1 MNNILN
7 KTQIRLFLGFARYL
21 LPYWKKELFIIILS
35 GITVLLGMVNPYL
48 TKLVI
53 DRAFG
58 NKDIKTFILLALVGG
73 GVFILDGLLSGLKNF
88 LDRQIG
94 IKVSLDLNRKIF
106 SHLEKLPFSYFQNKS
121 TGEHIFKINYD
132 ISTTGNFISTIL
144 PEIITLLPKLLFI
157 LAVVFYLNW
166 KMALFSLMLAP
177 FLYLPP
183 YYFTRKM
190 RKATQDLIGNN
201 EGVFRRLS
209 EMFSHIQ
216 LVKIFGREKF
226 EVRDFIKRLIFG
238 VRTEIRNTKL
248 ELISGFAGSALN
260 RVIIGLISFYGGYQV
275 IKGEMTLGSLTAIMV
290 YLSQLIGLQG
300 SFAWFFQKVA
310 LGFISCERI
319 KDILDID
326 VRGMDSESAKEAKF
340 NQGRVEFK
348 NVSFSYRENKAVL
361 DRVSFV
367 IEGGGYIAFAGPSGC
382 GKTTI
387 LNLILKLYDFYCG
400 EITVDGFNIK
410 EIKLK
415 PLLDQIGMVLQEPF
429 LWNDT
434 IENNIRYG
442 KLNAE
447 EAEITEAARICGVDD
462 FVKQLPD
469 KYKTIIGENAC
480 KLSEGQKQ
488 KIAIARALIKKPKI
502 LILDEA
508 MASMDSE
515 SEERIIA
522 NLRQIPEI
530 STVIFVSHRL
540 STVKMA
546 DKVYYLRNPKEI
558 IVSSPEE
565 LLKENQQFRVL
576 FAAQTG

>member
-1 MNNILN
+1 MYNILN
-7 KTQIRLFLGFARYL
+7 KAQIKLFLDFAKYL
-21 LPYWKKELFIIILS
+21 LPHWKKELFILILS

-73 GVFILDGLLSGLKNF
+73 AVFILEGLFSGLKNF
-88 LDRQIG
+88 LDHQVG
-94 IKVSLDLNRKIF
+94 IKVDLDLNRKVF
-106 SHLEKLPFSYFQNKS
+106 THLEKLPFSYFQNKS

-132 ISTTGNFISTIL
+132 INTTGNFITTIL
-144 PEIITLLPKLLFI
+144 PELITLLPRLLFI
-157 LAVVFYLNW
+157 LAIVFYLNW

-177 FLYLPP
+177 FLYVPP

-190 RKATQDLIGNN
+190 RRVTQDLIGNN

-238 VRTEIRNTKL
+238 VRTQIRNTKL
-248 ELISGFAGSALN
+248 EIISGFAGNALN

-319 KDILDID
+319 KEVLDIEIQG
-326 VRGMDSESAKEAKF
+326 VDSGSAKEAKF
-340 NQGRVEFK
+340 NQGRIEFK
-348 NVSFSYRENKAVL
+348 DVSFSYRENKAVL
-361 DRVSFV
+361 DRINFV
-367 IEGGGYIAFAGPSGC
+367 IEGGGYIAFTGPSGC

-387 LNLILKLYDFYCG
+387 LNLILRLYDSYRG
-400 EITVDGFNIK
+400 EIIIDGFDIRGV
-410 EIKLK
+410 KLG
-415 PLLDQIGMVLQEPF
+415 PLLEQTGMVLQEPF

-442 KLNAE
+442 KLNANE
-447 EAEITEAARICGVDD
+447 TEIVEAARVCGIDD

-469 KYKTIIGENAC
+469 KYKTVIGENAC

-515 SEERIIA
+515 SEEKIIA
-522 NLRQIPEI
+522 NIRQIPEI

-546 DKVYYLRNPKEI
+546 DKVYYLRDSGEM
-558 IVSSPEE
+558 IVLNPEE
-565 LLKENQQFRVL
+565 MLRENQHFRDL
-576 FAAQTG
+576 FAAQA